1 MPTVLDELIQS
12 PQLVHYYEQIRD
24 LLAAEQQRRAEFY
37 AQIDEER
44 KVEFINGEVIFPS
57 PVKLRHSEAAQDL
70 QMLLRLYVKKHRL
83 GLVGFEK
90 LLITLTR
97 NDYEPDICF
106 FTAERAAEFSPDQMQ
121 FPAPDFVAEVL
132 SPSTEA
138 IDRGVKFADYAAH
151 GVGEYWLIDPD
162 TQTLEQFVL
171 AGEAYSLLTKARSGE
186 VCSTAIAGFCIPIR
200 ALFDPAEHA
209 AALQRLLEG

>member
-1 MPTVLDELIQS
+1 MSTALEELIRS
-12 PQLVHYYEQIRD
+12 PQLVRYYEQIRD
-24 LLAAEQQRRAEFY
+24 LLVAEQQRRAEFY

-44 KVEFINGEVIFPS
+44 KVEFINGQMIFQS
-57 PVKLRHSEAAQDL
+57 PVKLRHNNAARN
-70 QMLLRLYVKKHRL
+70 LLVLLSVYSSHHQL

-90 LLITLTR
+90 LLVTLTR

-132 SPSTEA
+132 LPSTEA

-171 AGEAYSLLTKARSGE
+171 EGEAYSLLTKARSGE
-186 VCSTAIAGFCIPIR
+186 VSSTAIPGFSLPIR

-209 AALQRLLEG
+209 RALQRLAE